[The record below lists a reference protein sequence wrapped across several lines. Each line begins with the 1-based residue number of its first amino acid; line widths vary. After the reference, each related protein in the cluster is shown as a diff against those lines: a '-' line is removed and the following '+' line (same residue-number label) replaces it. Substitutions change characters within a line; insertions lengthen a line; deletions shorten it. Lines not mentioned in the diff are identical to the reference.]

1 MILNFDRGHGQNS
14 EQMVQSLME
23 STQLAFDTLE
33 RKLGLSGG
41 SLIDDDG
48 NVVTVT
54 KLVNKSTDK
63 IEANYLAVKGELY
76 ASEARIVDL
85 EAANV
90 TINDTLK
97 AHDANID
104 NLETNKAGSFNIN
117 NQSANAL
124 GIQEILGGN
133 GYTITL

>member
-41 SLIDDDG
+41 SLIDNDG

-63 IEANYLAVKGELY
+63 IEANNLAVKGEL
-76 ASEARIVDL
+76 ALGTALSIANGGTGATT
-85 EAANV
+85 AAAADNGKRY
-90 TINDTLK
+90 DTLGRR
-97 AHDANID
+97 
-104 NLETNKAGSFNIN
+104 TRAGS
-117 NQSANAL
+117 
-124 GIQEILGGN
+124 GIQIIRMPDGSYRKE
-133 GYTITL
+133 YRR